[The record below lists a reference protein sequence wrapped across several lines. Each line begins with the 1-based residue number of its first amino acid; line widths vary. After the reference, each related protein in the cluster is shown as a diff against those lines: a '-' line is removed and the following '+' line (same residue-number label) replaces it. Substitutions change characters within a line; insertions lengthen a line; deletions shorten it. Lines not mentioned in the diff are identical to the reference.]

1 MRRFYAIS
9 ASVLLLGGL
18 FLGCT
23 RQTEKNDDD
32 RKDAKVN
39 PPKVNV
45 DQPNIKRKRDD
56 AKDKQ
61 SIADE
66 KQDKYEAAL
75 DEAIRALA
83 ERKWSEALHAFETA
97 RSFKDTDFVQAE
109 IATLKNRIEQ
119 DGTAKTTVKNIEAVL
134 NDGKADEA
142 VKLAGDALKEFG
154 DGDDAARLV
163 QLSLQADALQGV
175 QKKEDNDARYDRCRK
190 LADDAIAQKNLRA
203 AALAMEQALQVRKDD
218 KLQETYD
225 GIRAKLDAYDALRL
239 KAAELRRNSGQ
250 MEEALAALKDAAAAW
265 DTLQV
270 RTEIDECQLALQ
282 NQRET
287 VSVANFDVRND
298 VGMPDAGA
306 ALADEILPRLKAKFD
321 LVERDQLNRVIGE
334 LKLQQGFAD
343 ELMQQQNLGK
353 LAKVRY
359 LVVGSI
365 GRRSGVTVLARLVD
379 LRTGLVVQTAKVI
392 ARTAEE
398 AINLAPELAKQL
410 MMTDEEKMQYEAA
423 NQAAK
428 PADVAPDNAPVPP
441 APLPPVADAPL
452 PVPPMINV
460 APPEFANVKRNAFQV
475 LAPPPAD
482 FVAPQPEPLVL
493 LRRNR
498 LLFATIEMGDFLF
511 RAGRFGE
518 AQQYFQFALV
528 LAPDNRDV
536 QLRLE
541 RVQVLAP
548 QLVLYVKPRIA
559 VLPFMT
565 AGNAFAVPP
574 SLSYWTPANL
584 APYFSLRYEV
594 VDPAEIYWFMGRVG
608 MTMQDLIVDANA
620 RRWLGRAVGVR
631 YFVFGSCVETASFEV
646 NTYLIDAELGYLQ
659 GAASIN
665 VRNPYEL
672 KLRLSELAELTMMT
686 PLERA
691 AFLALQQQRGFARLV
706 FEGRKHMEER
716 RYREA
721 LGEFEQA
728 LQIYPNNV
736 QVQVWFLRCQD
747 QVRFLDFE
755 QARRDRYRAEQAA
768 LAAQRQRQLQLAHE
782 SELARRRA
790 VAVAVGRSE
799 AERRTQLQF
808 RLQARDAM
816 VTQAQVALKTKRFGI
831 SVTLFHGAM
840 DFATPVVAGDP
851 APVPVPVAVYQDCAR
866 ARLEAERSAQLQDAQ
881 LTAARETALRLVREK
896 QLQEAQQQLAADR
909 ERRRAELDAV
919 RAAQAERDEQAF
931 KAGLKQGQSYMA
943 QSKYEAALAAFQGA
957 QRLANTPKQNEQV
970 NQYIDI
976 IVQRQAEALAKTR
989 QEKDAVESRL
999 DAERKRRQAAE
1010 TLVKQNEEQYKLALQ
1025 AAQQAL
1031 AAKNLDMAQ
1040 TKFEAAGQLYKTD
1053 AVLTGIQ
1060 QVQSARAA
1068 LSAANQKTQADL
1080 KKSEMIKQLTVDG
1093 NAALNAQ
1100 KYADAVHAFQQ
1111 AKKLAPDNLDVI
1123 TGLTKAEQAQKSLL
1137 AEERRKVEET
1147 GRTQNFQRLVK
1158 SGRDNLANKHY
1169 EAAVAALGEAVK
1181 LNPADVSLQDD
1192 LKRAVKER
1200 DALLTDAKTE
1210 AAAKQRADMYQ
1221 KLLSEGQV
1229 ALNSKRFADAIQ
1241 KFSEAQKIWPGDK
1254 TSQHYLQDA
1263 QSAQKAAED
1272 AVAAAAKQ
1280 RAEDMKKASDLQKAL
1295 TQGRVA
1301 LAAKDFA
1308 GAGKLL
1314 AQAKAL
1320 NPSDPEVLK
1329 ALQDFDQAVQRADAE
1344 ALAQKQR
1351 VQQFQTQ
1358 LAAGKDALNSK
1369 RYAEALKALSS
1380 ATTLMPDSKEAQDL
1394 FRRAQTEARL
1404 AEEAAANDKTRLANY
1419 QAALNDGQ
1427 KALQSKNY
1435 DSAIKSFQQALKLM
1449 PNDAGAL
1456 KLVQQAQDAQS
1467 LAATTAANFQ
1477 KALDAGQKAMTAKRF
1492 KDAVTAFK
1500 DALKWM
1506 PGDQKAQTQLQAA
1519 QQALAGAD
1527 QQAKALANY
1536 QKAMQKGAAAE
1547 KDKKYAEAVKAY
1559 EEALKLR
1566 QNDADALAGR
1576 NRNQFSLNLAQGQQH
1591 LDNAMWM
1598 AAQNEFEAA
1607 LRIFPNNDQAK
1618 KLLQKAKNKM
1628 K

>member
-9 ASVLLLGGL
+9 ALVLLLVGL

-23 RQTEKNDDD
+23 RQAPKNDDED
-32 RKDAKVN
+32 KKEAKIK
-39 PPKVNV
+39 PPKVKV
-45 DQPNIKRKRDD
+45 DQPNVKGKGDGP
-56 AKDKQ
+56 KDKQ
-61 SIADE
+61 PIAEE

-75 DEAIRALA
+75 EEAIRALA

-97 RSFKDTDFVQAE
+97 RSFKDTDFVLAE

-119 DGTAKTTVKNIEAVL
+119 DGTAKTTVKNIETVL
-134 NDGKADEA
+134 NDGKAEEA

-175 QKKEDNDARYDRCRK
+175 QKKEDNDARYNRCRK
-190 LADDAIAQKNLRA
+190 LADDAIAAKNLRA
-203 AALAMEQALQVRKDD
+203 AALALEQALQARKDD

-225 GIRAKLDAYDALRL
+225 GIRVKVDTYDALRK
-239 KAAELRRNSGQ
+239 KAAELRRDPGQ

-270 RTEIDECQLALQ
+270 RTEIDECQLALTKR
-282 NQRET
+282 REA

-306 ALADEILPRLKAKFD
+306 ALADEILPRLKTKFD
-321 LVERDQLNRVIGE
+321 LVERNQVNRVIAE

-343 ELMQQQNLGK
+343 DLKQQQNLGK

-392 ARTAEE
+392 TPTTEE

-428 PADVAPDNAPVPP
+428 RADVAPDNAAVPP

-452 PVPPMINV
+452 PIPPMINV
-460 APPEFANVKRNAFQV
+460 APPDFANLNRDAFKV
-475 LAPPPAD
+475 LAPPPPG

-498 LLFATIEMGDFLF
+498 LLFATIEIGDFLF

-518 AQQYFQFALV
+518 AQQQFQFALV
-528 LAPDNRDV
+528 LAPDNPDV

-541 RVQVLAP
+541 RVQLLAP
-548 QLVLYVKPRIA
+548 PLVFYVKPRIA

-565 AGNAFAVPP
+565 AGNPFVVPP
-574 SLSYWTPANL
+574 PLRYWTPANL

-594 VDPAEIYWFMGRVG
+594 VDPAEIYWFMGRMG
-608 MTMQDLIVDANA
+608 MTMQDLTIDANA

-631 YFVFGSCVETASFEV
+631 FFVFGSCVETASFDV

-686 PLERA
+686 PAERA
-691 AFLALQQQRGFARLV
+691 AFLAGQQQQRFARLV
-706 FEGRKHMEER
+706 LEGRKHMDER

-721 LGEFEQA
+721 LRDFEQA

-736 QVQVWFLRCQD
+736 QVQVWFLRCQE

-755 QARRDRYRAEQAA
+755 QARRDRFQAQQIA
-768 LAAQRQRQLQLAHE
+768 FAAQRQRQRELAHE

-790 VAVAVGRSE
+790 LAVAVGRSD

-808 RLQARDAM
+808 RFQARDAM

-831 SVTLFHGAM
+831 SVTLFQGAM
-840 DFATPVVAGDP
+840 DFAPPAVAGDP
-851 APVPVPVAVYQDCAR
+851 APVPVAVYQDFAR
-866 ARLEAERSAQLQDAQ
+866 ARLEAERFAQLQDAQ
-881 LTAARETALRLVREK
+881 LTAARESALRQVREK

-909 ERRRAELDAV
+909 ERMRAKLDAV

-931 KAGLKQGQSYMA
+931 KAGLKQGQSYMV

-957 QRLANTPKQNEQV
+957 QRLANTSKQNEQV

-976 IVQRQAEALAKTR
+976 IVQRQAEALAKTQ
-989 QEKDAVESRL
+989 QEKDNVERKL
-999 DAERKRRQAAE
+999 LAERERRKAAQTQAI
-1010 TLVKQNEEQYKLALQ
+1010 QNEEQYKLALQ

-1040 TKFEAAGQLYKTD
+1040 TKFEAAGRLYRTD

-1060 QVQSARAA
+1060 QVQSARLTLA
-1068 LSAANQKTQADL
+1068 AANKKTQADPDT
-1080 KKSEMIKQLTVDG
+1080 IKQLVASG
-1093 NAALNAQ
+1093 NAALDAK
-1100 KYADAVHAFQQ
+1100 KYADAVQAFQQ

-1137 AEERRKVEET
+1137 AEERRKAEET
-1147 GRTQNFQRLVK
+1147 GRMQNFQRLVK
-1158 SGRDNLANKHY
+1158 SGRDNLATKHY
-1169 EAAVAALGEAVK
+1169 EAAVAALSEAVK
-1181 LNPADVSLQDD
+1181 LNPADASVQDD

-1200 DALLTDAKTE
+1200 DALLTDAKTQ

-1221 KLLSEGQV
+1221 KLLNEGQV
-1229 ALNSKRFADAIQ
+1229 ALDSKRYADAIQ
-1241 KFSEAQKIWPGDK
+1241 KFTEAQKILPGDK

-1263 QSAQKAAED
+1263 QTAQKAAE
-1272 AVAAAAKQ
+1272 AAAAKQ
-1280 RAEDMKKASDLQKAL
+1280 RAEDMKKAADLQKAL
-1295 TQGRVA
+1295 TQARAA

-1308 GAGKLL
+1308 SAGKSL

-1320 NPSDPEVLK
+1320 NPNDPDVLR
-1329 ALQDFDQAVQRADAE
+1329 ALQDLDQAVQRADAE
-1344 ALAQKQR
+1344 ALAHKQR
-1351 VQQFQTQ
+1351 LQQYQEQ
-1358 LAAGKDALNSK
+1358 LATGKEALNAK
-1369 RYAEALKALSS
+1369 RYPDALKALSS
-1380 ATTLMPDSKEAQDL
+1380 ATALMPDSKEAQDL

-1404 AEEAAANDKTRLANY
+1404 AEEAAAKDKTRLANY
-1419 QAALNDGQ
+1419 QAALSDGQ

-1449 PNDAGAL
+1449 PSDAGAL
-1456 KLVQQAQDAQS
+1456 KLLQQAQQALDGAEQQAKM
-1467 LAATTAANFQ
+1467 LANYQ
-1477 KALDAGQKAMTAKRF
+1477 KAMTTGQTAMTAKRYQ
-1492 KDAVTAFK
+1492 DAVTAFK
-1500 DALKWM
+1500 DALRWM
-1506 PGDQKAQTQLQAA
+1506 PGDQKAQTQLQTA
-1519 QQALAGAD
+1519 QQAVKD
-1527 QQAKALANY
+1527 SAKAKTPDPAKQFND
-1536 QKAMQKGAAAE
+1536 AMQKAAAAE
-1547 KDKKYAEAVKAY
+1547 KDKKYTEAVKAY
-1559 EEALKLR
+1559 QEALKLR
-1566 QNDADALAGR
+1566 PKDANAQAGWKQ
-1576 NRNQFSLNLAQGQQH
+1576 NQFSLNLVQGQQY

-1607 LRIFPNNDQAK
+1607 LRIFPNSDQAK